1 MQIKMDAKKEVV
13 DDVLYLK
20 KQRSN
25 KQNVPPQIPRRSKP
39 WEQKQVQ
46 LQKKGAEPKGKM
58 QSSKGKASFD
68 DTCFFCKELG
78 HWESECELKKT
89 IEQMKN
95 LEEKFKGLT

>member
-1 MQIKMDAKKEVV
+1 
-13 DDVLYLK
+13 
-20 KQRSN
+20 
-25 KQNVPPQIPRRSKP
+25 
-39 WEQKQVQ
+39 
-46 LQKKGAEPKGKM
+46 M